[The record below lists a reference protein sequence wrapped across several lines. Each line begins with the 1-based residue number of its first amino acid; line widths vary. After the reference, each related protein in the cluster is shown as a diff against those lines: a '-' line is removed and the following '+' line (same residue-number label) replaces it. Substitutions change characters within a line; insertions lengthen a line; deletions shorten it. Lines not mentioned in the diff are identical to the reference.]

1 MDVDKSHPLEI
12 LNSPGALFELQH
24 NLIKQ
29 FVRKTSL
36 IVKFV
41 NSNVQL
47 LAKTKLVVSVLV
59 LRVKKCCRMFFLLL
73 TKYKKQLVVIGLL
86 MNIHIII

>member
-1 MDVDKSHPLEI
+1 MKYYSSFLRPKSGQHRVRTINKSSVHLDVDKSHPLEI

-29 FVRKTSL
+29 FV
-36 IVKFV
+36 

-47 LAKTKLVVSVLV
+47 LAKTIGGVCTSVTC
-59 LRVKKCCRMFFLLL
+59 KKML
-73 TKYKKQLVVIGLL
+73 
-86 MNIHIII
+86 

>member
-1 MDVDKSHPLEI
+1 MKYYSSFLRPKSGQQVVRTINKSSVHLDVDKSHPLEI

-29 FVRKTSL
+29 FV
-36 IVKFV
+36 

-47 LAKTKLVVSVLV
+47 LAKTIGGVCTSVTC
-59 LRVKKCCRMFFLLL
+59 KKMF
-73 TKYKKQLVVIGLL
+73 
-86 MNIHIII
+86 